1 MTRAG
6 LGGLLGRLRLLMA
19 LTKLPIALMSTL
31 TTATGYLLFAE
42 RPSFDMW
49 CSLVGTLLLAAAAG
63 TFNQLQEERFDA
75 LMPRT
80 RARPLPSG
88 RVDRM
93 TAWLIGIALA
103 GIGFS
108 ALASSPDQ
116 PLTTLALGAAA
127 LLWYNGGY
135 TYLKRVTAFAV
146 VPGALIGAI
155 PPAIGWCAAGGS
167 IMDARIWLVAGFL
180 FVWQVPHFWLLAL
193 RFDADYRQSGWPVL
207 TDTLAPEQVG
217 RLTFAWILATVVT
230 GFMAAVL
237 VRVAPAALGALAAIS
252 VWLVLK
258 SRVLLADEVSVPSLG
273 ATFGRINLFAL
284 VACLALA
291 VGAALG

>member
-1 MTRAG
+1 MSGAG
-6 LGGLLGRLRLLMA
+6 AGGLLSWLRLLMA
-19 LTKLPIALMSTL
+19 LTKLPIAVMSTL

-42 RPSFDMW
+42 RPSLDMW
-49 CSLVGTLLLAAAAG
+49 SSLLGTLLLAAAAG
-63 TFNQLQEERFDA
+63 TFNQIQEQRFDA

-80 RARPLPSG
+80 RERPLPSG
-88 RVDRM
+88 RIDRPL
-93 TAWLIGIALA
+93 AWLIGIALA
-103 GIGFS
+103 GLGFS

-127 LLWYNGGY
+127 LFWYNGIY

-155 PPAIGWCAAGGS
+155 PPAIGWCSAGGS
-167 IMDARIWLVAGFL
+167 VLDTRIWLVAGFL

-193 RFDADYRQSGWPVL
+193 RYDADYRQSGWPVL
-207 TDTLAPEQVG
+207 TDALSPAQVG

-237 VRVAPAALGALAAIS
+237 VRAAPVALGAFAAVS
-252 VWLVLK
+252 VWLVLR
-258 SRVLLADEVSVPSLG
+258 SRVLVAAEVGIPALR
-273 ATFGRINLFAL
+273 ATFGRINAFAL
-284 VACLALA
+284 MACLVLA
-291 VGAALG
+291 VGVAVG